1 MIYGRFEKLRKLIYR
16 RFRSTLGW
24 SGKWGG
30 VVLSIRIFSL
40 MPQSERI
47 PRSYQPGPLSRCGS
61 VTERLCLP
69 PAAIHYRSAASLP
82 GNCYVKRLSLS
93 LEPKERTKLL

>member
-1 MIYGRFEKLRKLIYR
+1 MIYGRFEKLRKLFYR

-47 PRSYQPGPLSRCGS
+47 PRSYQPGPLPRQLLRQKIIS
-61 VTERLCLP
+61 VARTQRAHKVTLIP
-69 PAAIHYRSAASLP
+69 
-82 GNCYVKRLSLS
+82 LS
-93 LEPKERTKLL
+93 